1 MNENIDLNSLLNNV
15 NFTQI
20 SSGFLLGLSVG
31 YFFKKGFKIM
41 LFILGLAT
49 VAIFWFNAQDYITV
63 NGESIINI
71 FDIISIT
78 LQKTYNFVYNNIK
91 SLEPIGGASIIAG
104 FVTGLKIG

>member
-1 MNENIDLNSLLNNV
+1 MNENINLNTILNDV
-15 NFTQI
+15 NFTQM

-41 LFILGLAT
+41 LFILGLIT

-71 FDIISIT
+71 FDIISLT
-78 LQKTYNFVYNNIK
+78 LSKIYKFVYNNIS
-91 SLEPIGGASIIAG
+91 SLEPIGGASILVG
-104 FVTGLKIG
+104 FATGLKIG